1 MYEISNSELP
11 LKLGPAV
18 LTLSY
23 RKYVYVPQ
31 KDCVIPGTFVDSTQ
45 LLKLYNVK
53 ECNDHVRRTE
63 KRVIVVVVII
73 RCTCIFLQD
82 LSQSIEDSRVN
93 FSRGADP

>member
-1 MYEISNSELP
+1 VYDISNSELP
-11 LKLGPAV
+11 LKLDRAV

-23 RKYVYVPQ
+23 RNYVYVPQ
-31 KDCVIPGTFVDSTQ
+31 KDCVILGTFFTTTQ

-63 KRVIVVVVII
+63 KRVIVVVVVD

-82 LSQSIEDSRVN
+82 LSQGIENSHEN
-93 FSRGADP
+93 FSRGADC